1 MTSGIN
7 HDRSCM
13 CCAISLASF
22 SASYSISGGMFP
34 GIEAGMM
41 ALGALSGL
49 WLSPD
54 LDTYSRPY
62 YRWEHVWLDF
72 IWEPYR
78 QWIPHRSVVSHLP
91 ILSTGIRVAWLTM
104 WLAGLTTIVWLG
116 CSLFGIGGSIS
127 ITPDQAIRILER
139 VGYFGCHCLVGLA
152 VADAV
157 HWVLDGFPVHLPR
170 KNWTKKKRRR
180 IN

>member
-1 MTSGIN
+1 MTSGTN
-7 HDRSCM
+7 HDRGCIQR
-13 CCAISLASF
+13 AIALASMSASF
-22 SASYSISGGMFP
+22 SIAGGMFP
-34 GIEAGMM
+34 GVEAGMM
-41 ALGALSGL
+41 ALGSLSGL

-62 YRWEHVWLDF
+62 YRWEHIWLDF

-78 QWIPHRSVVSHLP
+78 QWVPHRSVVSHLP
-91 ILSTGIRVAWLTM
+91 VLSTGIRVAWLAT

-116 CSLFGIGGSIS
+116 CSWFGVGGSVS
-127 ITPDQAIRILER
+127 ITPEQAMRTLER
-139 VGYFGCHCLVGLA
+139 VSYLGWHWLVGLA
-152 VADAV
+152 MADAV

-170 KNWTKKKRRR
+170 KKLDKEKRRR